1 MRFLP
6 YNIVSEVKWRKRSI
20 LLAILVLIFTYNAS
34 LATAYWQEE
43 EKDTT
48 KKGQTTYKG
57 LPLKAGRTIEFNTK
71 EGTWVSVDI
80 SPDGQTI
87 IFDMLGDLYTMPF
100 AGGKATRITDGMAYD
115 THPRY
120 SPDGKSI
127 VFTSDRD
134 GSDNAWIMDLETEET
149 KQITKSP
156 NEWVQSAEW
165 SPDGEY
171 VVVSKGR
178 RNHKLFMYHKDG
190 GGGFQ
195 LIKNPAALKAVEP
208 AFSPDG
214 RYIYYAQR
222 RGAWNYN
229 AQLPQYQIGVYDR
242 ENGQNATITSRYG
255 SAFSPTLSPDGQ
267 WLVYGSRYE
276 DQTGLILRNLK
287 NGDEKWLA
295 YPIQRDEQESIAPL
309 GVLPAMSF
317 TPDSKELITS
327 WGGKLYRVPV
337 AGGGATEIPMDV
349 DVELEMG
356 PRLKFEYP
364 ISDDKDMTVTQ
375 IRDGVPSPDGTQ
387 LAFTALNRLYVMR
400 IPDGEPKRLTK
411 MDMTEAQPTWSPDGK
426 SIAFVTW
433 SDAEGG
439 SIYKVN
445 TEGRPKPVK
454 LTNES
459 AIYGTPVFN
468 KDGSRI
474 VFSKGS
480 AQNLKDANGPFTP
493 RASEDLCWIA
503 AEGGDINFIMK
514 SRGRANPHFVN
525 GDDRIYLSSFAGLSS
540 VRWDGTD
547 EKRLVSITG
556 IRTFGASPTAAH
568 AQFDIYDPWS
578 EDGHDHDHDHEHQ
591 AGSTPSMLHTGSGWR
606 ENNPPSRA
614 AVIKMAPEGDKA
626 MALINND
633 VYVVT
638 VPKIG
643 QVPTISVSNP
653 SSSQFPS
660 WKLTEIGGQFPA
672 WSADAKKVHW
682 SIGNAHVVYDLD
694 AAEAYA
700 DSVKVAKKAEAEKK
714 KEETKKK
721 KEEGDKEEADKKEGD
736 KAEADKDKAE
746 AKKEGEKKEADKDKK
761 KKDEGY
767 QPLEF
772 RVKIT
777 VEKDIPEGTALLKGA
792 RIITMKGDEV
802 IENGDVL
809 IENARIK
816 AVGASGTLTVPR
828 GTKTIDMSGKTIV
841 PGFVDTH
848 AHMWPSW
855 GLHKNQVW
863 IYAANLAYGVTA
875 TRDPQTATTDV
886 LTYSDMVETGQIYGP
901 RVYSTGPGVG
911 FWAYNLKSLEHT
923 KKVLKQYSEYYN
935 TKTIKMYLV
944 GNRKHRQWIIE
955 AAKEQKLMP
964 TTEGGLDFKLNMTQ
978 LIDGYPGH
986 EHALPIAPL
995 YKDVT
1000 HTVAE
1005 SKMAYTSTLLVA
1017 YGGPWAEN
1025 YFYSRENP
1033 FHDKKLGYFTPYTEL
1048 ASKSRRRPGWF
1059 MDEEHVFQKHAEGV
1073 KSVVEQGGIA
1083 GVGSH
1088 GQLQGLGY
1096 HWELWAMASG
1106 GMTNMD
1112 ALKTA
1117 TILGATAIGLE
1128 GDIGSIEAGKLADLV
1143 ILSGNPLDDIR
1154 NTNTITHVMRN
1165 GRLYNANTL
1174 DEEYPRKKKADK
1186 FWWHESKPEGL
1197 PGLKK

>member
-1 MRFLP
+1 MQSSQD
-6 YNIVSEVKWRKRSI
+6 NILSEVGWRKSI
-20 LLAILVLIFTYNAS
+20 WRLTLMGLFIVICTS
-34 LATAYWQEE
+34 QATALWQET

-48 KKGQTTYKG
+48 KNKQTTFKD
-57 LPLKAGRTIEFNTK
+57 LPLKAERTLEFNTK

-80 SPDGQTI
+80 SPDGTTI
-87 IFDMLGDLYTMPF
+87 IFDMLGDIYTMPF

-115 THPRY
+115 VHPRY
-120 SPDGKSI
+120 SPDGKHI
-127 VFTSDRD
+127 AFTSDRS
-134 GSDNAWIMDLETEET
+134 GSDNAWIMNLETEET
-149 KQITKSP
+149 TQITKSQ

-195 LIKNPAALKAVEP
+195 LIKAPAALKAIEP
-208 AFSPDG
+208 TFSPDG
-214 RYIYYAQR
+214 RHIYYSQR

-255 SAFSPTLSPDGQ
+255 SAFSPTLSPDGKY
-267 WLVYGSRYE
+267 LVYGSRYE
-276 DQTGLILRNLK
+276 DETGLVLRDLK
-287 NGDEKWLA
+287 SGDERWLA

-317 TPDSKELITS
+317 TPDSKEVVCS
-327 WGGKLYRVPV
+327 WGGKLYRV
-337 AGGGATEIPMDV
+337 AIDGGTATEIPLDV
-349 DVELEMG
+349 DVALAMG

-364 ISDDKDMTVTQ
+364 ISGDKEMTITQ
-375 IRDGVPSPDGTQ
+375 IRDGVPSPDGTH
-387 LAFTALNRLYVMR
+387 LAFTALNRLYVMSL
-400 IPDGEPKRLTK
+400 PDGEPKRLTK
-411 MDMTEAQPTWSPDGK
+411 MDITEAQPAWSPDGK
-426 SIAFVTW
+426 SVAFVTW
-433 SDAEGG
+433 SDTDGG

-445 TEGRPKPVK
+445 VEGRPRPAK
-454 LTNES
+454 LTNTS
-459 AIYGTPVFN
+459 AIYGTPVFSN
-468 KDGSRI
+468 DGSKL
-474 VFSKGS
+474 VFTKGS

-493 RASEDLCWIA
+493 RASEDLVWMA
-503 AEGGDINFIMK
+503 ADGGDINFIMK
-514 SRGRANPHFVN
+514 TRGRANPHFVN
-525 GDDRIYLSSFAGLSS
+525 NSDRIYLSSFTGLSS

-547 EKRLVSITG
+547 EKRHVSITG
-556 IRTFGASPTAAH
+556 IKTFGANP
-568 AQFDIYDPWS
+568 AQDHDHIEYYDPWS
-578 EDGHDHDHDHEHQ
+578 EDEHNVGLS
-591 AGSTPSMLHTGSGWR
+591 GSLQEGDGWR

-626 MALINND
+626 MAQINND
-633 VYVVT
+633 IYVVT
-638 VPKIG
+638 VPKLG
-643 QVPTISVSNP
+643 QTPTISVSNP

-672 WSADAKKVHW
+672 WSSDAKKVHW
-682 SIGNAHVVYDLD
+682 SIGNAHFIYDLV
-694 AAEAYA
+694 EGKAYA
-700 DSVKVAKKAEAEKK
+700 DSVKTAKKAEA
-714 KEETKKK
+714 KKK
-721 KEEGDKEEADKKEGD
+721 KEEAEKAKEEKDKDEDKADEEKKEEAK
-736 KAEADKDKAE
+736 DKD
-746 AKKEGEKKEADKDKK
+746 GEKEKEE

-767 QPLEF
+767 KPVEF
-772 RVKIT
+772 RIEIKT
-777 VEKDIPEGTALLKGA
+777 EKDIPDGKALLKGA
-792 RIITMKGDEV
+792 RIITMNGDEV

-986 EHALPIAPL
+986 EHSLPIAPL
-995 YKDVT
+995 YRDVT
-1000 HTVAE
+1000 HTVAK
-1005 SKMAYTSTLLVA
+1005 SMMAYTSTLLVS

-1033 FHDKKLGYFTPYTEL
+1033 YHDPKLSYFTPYTEL

-1059 MDEEHVFQKHAEGV
+1059 MDEEHVFKKHAAGV
-1073 KSVVEQGGIA
+1073 KSVVEQGGLA

-1096 HWELWAMASG
+1096 HWELWAVASG
-1106 GMTNMD
+1106 GMSNLD

-1143 ILSGNPLDDIR
+1143 ILDKNPLDDIR
-1154 NTNTITHVMRN
+1154 NTNTIFQVMRN
-1165 GRLYNANTL
+1165 GRLYNAGTL
-1174 DEEYPRKKKADK
+1174 DEVYPRNKKAEK
-1186 FWWHESKPEGL
+1186 FWWHEAKPQGL
-1197 PGLKK
+1197 PGMKK